1 MTGADARDAITE
13 LLARYAELV
22 DKGAFS
28 AVGELFAHATFRAV
42 VGTEVYTS
50 RGRDEVREQ
59 FERMVLTYDGIPST
73 KHVTTNVVVEV
84 HEDGNT
90 AVARSY
96 YVVLQAR
103 PDLPLQVIIAGRYQ
117 DAFECVEGT
126 WRFTDRLVFSDL
138 VGELS
143 HHLRGNPL

>member
-1 MTGADARDAITE
+1 MTGADARDAITK
-13 LLARYAELV
+13 LIARYAELV
-22 DKGAFS
+22 DNGAFS

-42 VGTEVYTS
+42 VGTEVYAR

-59 FERMVLTYDGIPST
+59 FERMVLTYDGIPAT

-84 HEDGNT
+84 HDDGNT

-103 PDLPLQVIIAGRYQ
+103 PDLPLQIIIAGRYH

>member
-42 VGTEVYTS
+42 VGTEVYTR

-84 HEDGNT
+84 HDDGNT

-103 PDLPLQVIIAGRYQ
+103 PDLPLQIIIAGRYH